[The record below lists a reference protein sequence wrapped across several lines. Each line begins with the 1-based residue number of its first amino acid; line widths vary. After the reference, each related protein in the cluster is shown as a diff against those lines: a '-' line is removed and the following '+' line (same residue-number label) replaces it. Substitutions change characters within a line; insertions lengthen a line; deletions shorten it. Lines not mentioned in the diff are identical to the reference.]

1 MNTTQTTPDYFD
13 ELEMMREGT
22 IEATEF
28 VGDPMEEDY
37 NDQRIRIYIQN
48 LNGLNWEKDGGKWT
62 YICQVLES
70 IKVDV
75 ACFSELNTDTN
86 RYTIRRKMENIAQ
99 QHFSQNCLVMAAS
112 KYETATHYKPGGT
125 AILAME
131 SITTNIKS
139 HTRDRMGRWT
149 SFCLTTTTTNR
160 KIRIISAYQ
169 VCHNNSRI
177 KHCLLTPESPN
188 YSGIKQFRQR
198 HETYTQT
205 GLRNRLAS
213 LHSSL
218 PIRGRGYHCRWRFQ

>member
-1 MNTTQTTPDYFD
+1 MLLRTEYRYESLHNSSENGKHHTTIF
-13 ELEMMREGT
+13 
-22 IEATEF
+22 
-28 VGDPMEEDY
+28 
-37 NDQRIRIYIQN
+37 
-48 LNGLNWEKDGGKWT
+48 
-62 YICQVLES
+62 
-70 IKVDV
+70 
-75 ACFSELNTDTN
+75 FSEL
-86 RYTIRRKMENIAQ
+86 
-99 QHFSQNCLVMAAS
+99 FVMAAS

-125 AILAME
+125 AILSME

-149 SFCLTTTTTNR
+149 SFCLTTTTNR

-218 PIRGRGYHCRWRFQ
+218 PIRGRGYHCGRRF